1 MRRLTLTLN
10 ALAILRAAAS
20 ARRDVD
26 LGVAATMAELAAV
39 DAVRLGINEELKP
52 VAEQDVGDVC
62 RVVQS
67 FELAMPVSQSLVKVA
82 MEAQPERV
90 LLAVEG
96 GEGDLPSMPL
106 DLRGRG
112 ISLAPMVRSLADS
125 GIPVSALIKPEI
137 EAVKAAHNEGVDGI
151 ELFTGAIVDLPPA
164 DRVRELERFGD
175 AARLASKL
183 RMHVTAGGGLGYRNL
198 GEVIESAPSLVSL
211 SVGRAAVARSI
222 LVGLDRALRDLRALV
237 A

>member
-1 MRRLTLTLN
+1 VRRLTLTLN
-10 ALAILRAAAS
+10 ALAILRVAAS
-20 ARRDVD
+20 ARDVD
-26 LGVAATMAELAAV
+26 LNVAATMAELAAV
-39 DAVRLGINEELKP
+39 DAVRLGVNEELNP
-52 VAEQDVGDVC
+52 VTEQDVADV
-62 RVVQS
+62 RRAVQT
-67 FELAMPVSQSLVKVA
+67 FELAMPVSPGLVKVA

-90 LLAVEG
+90 LLAIEG
-96 GEGDLPSMPL
+96 GDGGLPSMPL

-137 EAVKAAHNEGVDGI
+137 DAVKAAHNEGVDGV

-164 DRVRELERFGD
+164 DRARELERFGD

-183 RMHVTAGGGLGYRNL
+183 RMHVTAGGSLGYRNV
-198 GEVIESAPSLVSL
+198 GEVIESAPSLASL
-211 SVGRAAVARSI
+211 AVGRAAVARSV